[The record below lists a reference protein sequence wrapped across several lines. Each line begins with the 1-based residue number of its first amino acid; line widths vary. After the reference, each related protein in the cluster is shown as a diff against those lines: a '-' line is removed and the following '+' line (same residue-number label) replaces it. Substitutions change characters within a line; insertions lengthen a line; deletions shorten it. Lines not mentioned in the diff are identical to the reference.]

1 MAEVNVENISD
12 LMDQFEETM
21 GFPADSPGLA
31 LTEEQLVNFMLL
43 CHEAMHGGGYESEE
57 DEYEDEYEEE
67 EIPESGMKVKVIK
80 MHGGDVSSMIDDML
94 GHGGPKVDY

>member
-1 MAEVNVENISD
+1 
-12 LMDQFEETM
+12 
-21 GFPADSPGLA
+21 
-31 LTEEQLVNFMLL
+31 
-43 CHEAMHGGGYESEE
+43 MHGGGYESEE

>member
-57 DEYEDEYEEE
+57 DEYEEE

-94 GHGGPKVDY
+94 GHDGPKLEY